1 MVCRYITCRTS
12 ISSLCND
19 KLSGNWPTIALSK
32 QKPQYPY
39 SNACEK
45 YMKWRLQRELE
56 RKKIVKKFRMNQI
69 ARSGQGSCLTDTC
82 STNWLLPL
90 SFVSFTCLSAFPKRL
105 IMMASAPKPKNSKC
119 CFKKDFRTYNIEH
132 IWTFNI
138 FRKGFSVN

>member
-1 MVCRYITCRTS
+1 MSIHYLQDKYLLSVQWQVVRQLNQQLPSASRNLNITSLERMRKYI
-12 ISSLCND
+12 
-19 KLSGNWPTIALSK
+19 
-32 QKPQYPY
+32 
-39 SNACEK
+39 
-45 YMKWRLQRELE
+45 KWRLQRELE

-69 ARSGQGSCLTDTC
+69 AMCGQGSCLTDTC

-90 SFVSFTCLSAFPKRL
+90 SFVSFTCLSVFPKRL